1 MRPQS
6 APVGHST
13 APRTSRVAA
22 DVLVRDIPKFVGES
36 KQATS
41 DAWGLTAVKE
51 EPPSIAT
58 HRVTEPEPELKLE
71 LELELEPQAQ
81 GTPNQDPRSL
91 AVVMPMAVLR
101 NVCLRLRNDTGF
113 PT

>member
-41 DAWGLTAVKE
+41 DAWGLTAVQE

-58 HRVTEPEPELKLE
+58 HRVTEPEPELK